1 MYRFFVN
8 EKIGNKFKLSKDILN
23 HMKIIRLKANEN
35 FYCNFENK
43 YYLCHLEKN
52 EAIIDEE
59 LDINNEFVGDVVLFA
74 SIINIK
80 RFEWLVQ
87 KATELGVKKIYP
99 MISKNTNKKYV
110 DILSK
115 RIDRLKEISKN
126 ASEQSFRNILVEINE
141 PISFNEAIKYDIEN
155 KYIAHEIFDNNSE
168 NNNKF
173 FEPNV
178 AFYVG
183 PEGGFTEEEITKA
196 MNFNIKKIYLGKRI
210 MRSETASLFFLS
222 RIKDI

>member
-23 HMKIIRLKANEN
+23 HMKIIRLKENES

-59 LDINNEFVGDVVLFA
+59 LNINNEYNGDIILFA

-80 RFEWLVQ
+80 RFEWLIQ

-110 DILSK
+110 DVISK
-115 RIDRLKEISKN
+115 KIDRLKEISRN
-126 ASEQSFRNILVEINE
+126 ASEQSFRNVLVEIKE
-141 PISFNEAIKYDIEN
+141 PINFNEAIEYNIEN
-155 KYIAHEIFDNNSE
+155 KYIAHEMFDNNSE
-168 NNNKF
+168 NENIF
-173 FEPNV
+173 FEPDV

-183 PEGGFTEEEITKA
+183 PEGGFTEDEIKKA
-196 MNFNIKKIYLGKRI
+196 ISCNIKKIYLGKRI
-210 MRSETASLFFLS
+210 MRSETASLFFLC
-222 RIKDI
+222 RIKEI